1 MSTVQQVLEKK
12 GTFVASIGR
21 DDTVLDAAREMNDRR
36 IGAVVVTEGDKVV
49 GIFTERDVLTKVLAQ
64 QLDPSTTAVGEIMT
78 TPVACCRPQTDLE
91 ECRTVITEKRIRHLP
106 VVDEGRL
113 GGIITS
119 GDILARQAV
128 EQAKSIEYY
137 EQYIYGPYPTTS
149 DATTSKE

>member
-64 QLDPSTTAVGEIMT
+64 QLDPSTTAVG
-78 TPVACCRPQTDLE
+78 
-91 ECRTVITEKRIRHLP
+91 
-106 VVDEGRL
+106 GR
-113 GGIITS
+113 S
-119 GDILARQAV
+119 
-128 EQAKSIEYY
+128 
-137 EQYIYGPYPTTS
+137 
-149 DATTSKE
+149 